1 MSIAT
6 EITRLQG
13 AKADL
18 KTSIEAKGV
27 TVPSATLISGY
38 AALVDQISCGGGL
51 PDSDGIVGLVIANDD
66 MTDSAESIT
75 LTYTPTCVLKY
86 SPANPVSNRSSLK
99 VSKTVT
105 YPSVVWS
112 CDSPSITI
120 SGNTATIQ
128 LGTNADVEF
137 TATWTDYKGDTQT
150 TSKTIHMMHLGYA
163 MVTAQSTY
171 IQTGYVV
178 VANPPGTSTFYGPGG
193 SSLSAVEYYGSNYV
207 IARCSVGGTYTYPPT
222 WGQGT
227 LTFLSNNGT
236 SAASFNSVA
245 DAKAAIDSM

>member
-1 MSIAT
+1 MSIAS

-38 AALVDQISCGGGL
+38 SSLVDQIVAGGL
-51 PDSDGIVGLVIANDD
+51 PDSDGLVNLSIATGD

-75 LTYTPTCVLKY
+75 LTYTPTYLLRY
-86 SPANPVSNRSSLK
+86 APSTPVSNVSSMS
-99 VSKTVT
+99 VSKTVH

-112 CDSPSITI
+112 CDDPSITI

-128 LGTNADVEF
+128 LGTDDDVEF
-137 TATWTDYKGDTQT
+137 TATWTDYNGDTHT
-150 TSKTIHMMHLGYA
+150 TSKTIHVIHLGYA
-163 MVTAQSTY
+163 IVYAPSTY
-171 IQTGYVV
+171 IRAGYMVTPSSPGPG
-178 VANPPGTSTFYGPGG
+178 AFAGPGTLNAAEWYN
-193 SSLSAVEYYGSNYV
+193 NYC
-207 IARCSVGGTYTYPPT
+207 IAHCTESGTYTQA
-222 WGQGT
+222 WGQGN
-227 LTFLSNNGT
+227 LAFLSNNGT